1 MGFQDKLKKTV
12 SKGLEQSRHIFSAAK
27 DKARELG
34 DAGIL
39 RFEIHQL
46 EDKLKKQE
54 QILGATV
61 YALFTEEGKQS
72 MTKRSAG
79 VKEIVEAMDDLN
91 AQIASKRAALKDA
104 EAVENG
110 EAETGDEKEAG
121 SGSTVK
127 DSPEN

>member
-12 SKGLEQSRHIFSAAK
+12 SKGIEQSRHIFSAAK

-54 QILGATV
+54 QLLGSTV
-61 YALFTEEGKQS
+61 YSLFTEEGKQS
-72 MTKRSAG
+72 LTKRSAG
-79 VKEIVEAMDDLN
+79 VKEVIETMDDLN
-91 AQIASKRAALKDA
+91 SQITSKRAALKDA

-110 EAETGDEKEAG
+110 QAAQGNEKDAG
-121 SGSTVK
+121 TGSTLK